1 MKHDAK
7 ARYLAR
13 DRILSLLSDSE
24 VARVSTA
31 ESAPRLAPG
40 DEYLDLE
47 ALDQGV
53 KRAIGTRIPM
63 GHVLPKKAVNEATWG
78 KILRELA
85 SAEVSAPHSGGRVD
99 DAD

>member
-1 MKHDAK
+1 MEHDAK

-13 DRILSLLSDSE
+13 DRVLSLLSDSE

-40 DEYLDLE
+40 EEYLDLE
-47 ALDQGV
+47 ALDQGMQRSV
-53 KRAIGTRIPM
+53 GAGTPV
-63 GHVLPKKAVNEATWG
+63 GHVLPRRAVEEATWS

-85 SAEVSAPHSGGRVD
+85 GAQVAPPHSDGRVD
-99 DAD
+99 DSF